1 MTPVFADT
9 SFYVALLSPRD
20 AWHTQATAF
29 SRSISG
35 PVLLTDFVVL
45 EIANMY
51 SATPRR
57 DEVAAF
63 IMALRIDSSVTIIPA
78 TRDLLDRGLSLFRS
92 RRDKEWSLTDCTSFV
107 VMQDHA
113 VTEALTSDHHFAQAG
128 FTILLK

>member
-1 MTPVFADT
+1 MTPIFADT
-9 SFYVALLSPRD
+9 SYYIALLSPRD
-20 AWHTQATAF
+20 AWHAQAVAF

-35 PVLLTDFVVL
+35 PVLVTDFVVL

-78 TRDLLDRGLSLFRS
+78 TRDLLDRGLSLYRS

-113 VTEALTSDHHFAQAG
+113 VTEALTSDHHFEQAG
-128 FTILLK
+128 FMILLK